1 MGKIDEITHE
11 DAKSPDDILEQC
23 MGKYSCVVVTG
34 IDEKGA
40 LFMRTSVDSVPMMHW
55 MMNRSVFELGLWEKT
70 ATGINLN
77 PEEVEE
83 SIASEGVDPV
93 ETSE

>member
-55 MMNRSVFELGLWEKT
+55 MMNRSLFELGLWEKT
-70 ATGINLN
+70 ASNANST
-77 PEEVEE
+77 PESVDPTD
-83 SIASEGVDPV
+83 ASE
-93 ETSE
+93 

>member
-1 MGKIDEITHE
+1 MTEKEQAQKTPDEILGE
-11 DAKSPDDILEQC
+11 C

-34 IDEKGA
+34 IDENGG

-70 ATGINLN
+70 ASNAKST
-77 PEEVEE
+77 PESVDPTA
-83 SIASEGVDPV
+83 ASE
-93 ETSE
+93 